1 MILKFKYY
9 FNNNM
14 PGGLLQI
21 ASSGIQD
28 FYLTNKPEITFFKKI
43 YRRHTNFS
51 IQTNEISIDQE
62 VNYGEMFFLNIPKFG
77 DLIYRSFFK
86 VELPVL
92 KLDDSYITNTEYIQ
106 IKNNKLKRIEDKKNI
121 WKKEY
126 ESLKKFSEIQ
136 IIFYQKVQKLLKS
149 VDITYQNINNET
161 LTLKNSY
168 NNILQTV
175 VFQID
180 EDIIDKIDI
189 ISYINN
195 LDRKFGSE
203 DNDNT
208 NTITYETFLKNITTL
223 YNNIIKQLVYY
234 QSNMIYYKKKYDEIS
249 NGKIDYSWI
258 KNLGHH
264 YFSNFNVE
272 IDGQFIESYTS
283 DYFNI
288 YQNHNIKDNELQNYN
303 ELIGNVESVNNLNSE
318 KKNFDLYIPLIFWF
332 NRSCTNSLPL
342 VSMKHSEVNINI
354 TISDINKII
363 YFNDF
368 NDEYNKL
375 LILEIPYNEHVILDT
390 KQPTSLWDS
399 NNNLSYDD
407 VDKVEYLDRERIYV
421 YYFKKLK
428 KEIVKIK
435 YPNLTANEIDSLF
448 TKYSSNNDD
457 IMTLQ
462 DWINFRVNSESETN
476 SSLIKVCKNLNYNK
490 SPHFMNESFLV
501 SKISKPKLTFFSEYI
516 YLDELERDK
525 FAKNNLEYVINL
537 PNQITTNID
546 NNPFF
551 TTDIDILKPTKDI
564 LWFIRPLLLKN
575 GVTKFSH
582 KDPNILNKSLQNKE
596 IINNFKMMIHDI
608 KLIDFSTYGKNY
620 YLYASKHGKLN
631 NTSNGLS
638 YYYQSFSLYPEDDQ
652 PSGSSNFSAIKG
664 KSVEISLNK
673 DFLDEYFNT
682 DINKNSQEI
691 ELIFINRSYNLLKF
705 EKGKGTLI
713 FY

>member
-1 MILKFKYY
+1 
-9 FNNNM
+9 M

-51 IQTNEISIDQE
+51 IQTNEISIDQQ

-92 KLDDSYITNTEYIQ
+92 KLDDSYITDTEYIQ
-106 IKNNKLKRIEDKKNI
+106 MKNNKLKRMEDKKNM

-126 ESLKKFSEIQ
+126 DSLVKFSEIQ
-136 IIFYQKVQKLLKS
+136 IIFYQKVQRLLKS
-149 VDITYQNINNET
+149 TDITYQNINNET

-189 ISYINN
+189 ISYITN
-195 LDRKFGSE
+195 LNRKFGSE
-203 DNDNT
+203 DNDIT

-234 QSNMIYYKKKYDEIS
+234 QSNMNYYKKRYDEIS
-249 NGKIDYSWI
+249 IGKIEYSWI

-272 IDGQFIESYTS
+272 IDGQVIESYTS

-303 ELIGNVESVNNLNSE
+303 ELIGNIDNVNNLNAD
-318 KKNFDLYIPLIFWF
+318 KKNSDLYIPLIFWF

-342 VSMKHSEVNINI
+342 VCMKHSEVNLNVTIN
-354 TISDINKII
+354 DLNKIM
-363 YFNDF
+363 YFYDF
-368 NDEYNKL
+368 NDEYHKL
-375 LILEIPYNEHVILDT
+375 LILELPYTEHVTLNST
-390 KQPTSLWDS
+390 HPMSLWES
-399 NNNLSYDD
+399 NNNLSYEDI
-407 VDKVEYLDRERIYV
+407 DKIEYLDRERIYV

-428 KEIVKIK
+428 KEILKIK
-435 YPNLTANEIDSLF
+435 YPNLTTSDFDLLF

-457 IMTLQ
+457 TMTLQ
-462 DWINFRVNSESETN
+462 DWISFRVNSEFETN

-490 SPHFMNESFLV
+490 SPHFMNETLLV

-525 FAKNNLEYVINL
+525 FAKNKLEYVINL
-537 PNQITTNID
+537 PNQITTNIN

-575 GVTKFSH
+575 GITKFSQ
-582 KDPNILNKSLQNKE
+582 KDPNILNTSLLNKK

-608 KLIDFSTYGKNY
+608 KLIDFQTNDKNY
-620 YLYASKHGKLN
+620 YLYTTKHNKLN
-631 NTSNGLS
+631 NTTCGLS
-638 YYYQSFSLYPEDDQ
+638 YYYQSFSLYPEEDQ
-652 PSGSSNFSAIKG
+652 PRGSCNFSVVKG
-664 KSVEISLNK
+664 KSVEISLDK
-673 DFLDEYFNT
+673 QFLDEYFNT

-705 EKGKGTLI
+705 EKGKGTLV